1 MNTHISNKRKIVKN
15 PNWQEADQ
23 LDIYSLRR
31 RLLLQ
36 KEQTENV
43 LVSVR
48 DRLSIKEQQQQQHCT
63 EKF

>member
-36 KEQTENV
+36 KEQTKNV
-43 LVSVR
+43 LVSLR
-48 DRLSIKEQQQQQHCT
+48 DRLSIKQQQQQHCT